1 MNNIIGYIMIGI
13 GILFNLFGC
22 IGLLRMPDVYSR
34 LQAATKCVTLGIC
47 FILLGVVV
55 KVVFTPLGVKALI
68 CMVFILIT
76 SPTGAHA
83 LARGAYK
90 SGVKL
95 WKKSVCD
102 KYKDKENK

>member
-1 MNNIIGYIMIGI
+1 MNNIIGYIIIGI
-13 GILFNLFGC
+13 GVLFNLFGC
-22 IGLLRMPDVYSR
+22 IGLLRMPDVYCR

-47 FILLGVVV
+47 FVLIGVVV
-55 KVVFTPLGVKALI
+55 IVGFNPLGVKALI
-68 CMVFILIT
+68 CMVFILVT

-83 LARGAYK
+83 LARGAHK

-102 KYKDKENK
+102 KYKDKESK